1 MDKINACV
9 MQTKDEIL
17 QSLSDGTLLEGI
29 NVEFKS
35 AFSDKFADIYAKTII
50 SFANTEGGYLI
61 LGIQESKTGCVVKGI
76 QEDMVCGM
84 ISSLQNIFSKFA
96 PYVRYSI
103 SQEYVAGKTI
113 LIVEVFKAETT
124 VYFCRAS
131 SPENL
136 ISYIRTPSGS
146 TVQDDQSKRYKKIYK
161 YMTLETF
168 MACLYEG
175 SWRFFEPNQWPDR
188 YERRFYCA
196 DYQFPNA
203 GTAAPKL
210 YATCLTRCKNSEAAW
225 KVYSNG
231 QALKQHCVQ
240 VEINLAEFR
249 NQLCASGYSVEERKV
264 EYIYESLLDDI
275 HKQQSPSYAKYFKP
289 FSIRNF
295 VSLLSLKRDA
305 YAYEEE
311 VRFFLI
317 PKITNGNRSF
327 GKKKSDYVDIKLDWS
342 KIIKYVRVDKHC
354 SDVELK
360 SLQQACFAA
369 GINPVIKKYSW
380 IGNGKSHTTSFVDI
394 SFELFCV
401 DDMKGTARLKI
412 K

>member
-1 MDKINACV
+1 MHK
-9 MQTKDEIL
+9 KDEIL
-17 QSLSDGTLLEGI
+17 QSLSDGTLVEGI
-29 NVEFKS
+29 NVEFKREY
-35 AFSDKFADIYAKTII
+35 SDKFADIYAKTIVA
-50 SFANTEGGYLI
+50 FANTEGGYLI
-61 LGIQESKTGCVVKGI
+61 LGVQESNTGYVIKGI
-76 QEDMVCGM
+76 QEDLVCGV
-84 ISSLQNIFSKFA
+84 ISSLQDAFSKFA
-96 PYVRYSI
+96 PYVKYAI
-103 SQEYVAGKTI
+103 SQEIVAGKTI
-113 LIVEVFKAETT
+113 LIVEVSEAETT
-124 VYFCRAS
+124 VYFCRTS
-131 SPENL
+131 SPESL

-146 TVQDDQSKRYKKIYK
+146 TVQDDRSKRYRKIYK

-175 SWRFFEPNQWPDR
+175 SWRFFEPNQWSDR

-203 GTAAPKL
+203 GEAAPKL

-231 QALKQHCVQ
+231 KAFKQHCVQ
-240 VEINLAEFR
+240 VEINLSEFR
-249 NQLCASGYSVEERKV
+249 NQLNASGYSMEEREV
-264 EYIYESLLDDI
+264 EYVYESLLNDI
-275 HKQQSPSYAKYFKP
+275 HKPQSPRYAKYFKP
-289 FSIRNF
+289 FSIQNF
-295 VSLLSLKRDA
+295 VSLLTLKRDA
-305 YAYEEE
+305 YAYEKE

-317 PKITNGNRSF
+317 PKNTSGNRSY

-342 KIIKYVRVDKHC
+342 KIIINVRVDKHC

-360 SLQQACFAA
+360 SLQEACFAA

-380 IGNGKSHTTSFVDI
+380 IGKGQSQTTSFVNI
-394 SFELFCV
+394 SFELFCI